1 MAKKEKL
8 AAEAEM
14 ERINAVSSP
23 LSFSYQW
30 THCQAAESAYAKD
43 VGAGHAAPGRLH
55 PGLISSSFASSS
67 KPREKPKGDKWANYT
82 SAKDLGIEDLDT
94 SQTAYEVEQEI
105 KGRAAR
111 DVGKWEEV
119 VETPVQAYTDAE
131 ASGTY
136 KRKLG
141 EYGVDDNAAEG
152 EEFKFAHR
160 DKRPLRDPYA
170 TDDWDPDAVLGK
182 MKIKTKES
190 GGTASGSGGAFVSK
204 PPPVEFK
211 PAGVDLDREKWTG
224 KLEIRTGSRSP
235 VKPSQEELVYVNG
248 GWNKLE
254 EDEDGGAGVE
264 DAAGE
269 GSASGEAKDV
279 KPDLA
284 VSDAADTKAN
294 IPPKDTETTDVKPD
308 LEADISTS
316 QPAAAASSMFKKRRA
331 PPGGRKK

>member
-1 MAKKEKL
+1 ML
-8 AAEAEM
+8 AAPDAK
-14 ERINAVSSP
+14 
-23 LSFSYQW
+23 
-30 THCQAAESAYAKD
+30 AAESAYAKD
-43 VGAGHAAPGRLH
+43 IGAGHAGPGKLH
-55 PGLISSSFASSS
+55 PGLTSSSFASSS

-94 SQTAYEVEQEI
+94 TQTAYEVEQEI

-119 VETPVQAYTDAE
+119 VETPVQQAYDEAE
-131 ASGTY
+131 SSGTY

-152 EEFKFAHR
+152 EEFTFAHR

-170 TDDWDPDAVLGK
+170 NDDWDPDVVLGK

-190 GGTASGSGGAFVSK
+190 SGAASGSVFGAK

-224 KLEIRTGSRSP
+224 KLEIGTGSRSP
-235 VKPSQEELVYVNG
+235 VKQSKEGLVYVDG
-248 GWNKLE
+248 GWNKPE
-254 EDEDGGAGVE
+254 QDEHGEAGSGAADTGPSASAGAEDVKPTVVE
-264 DAAGE
+264 DI
-269 GSASGEAKDV
+269 

-284 VSDAADTKAN
+284 VPETADTKART
-294 IPPKDTETTDVKPD
+294 PPSFTAEHDVKHD
-308 LEADISTS
+308 EGADPTA
-316 QPAAAASSMFKKRRA
+316 PTATAATSSMFKKRRA